1 VELQKD
7 LESKA
12 FNLALQQ
19 IPEEHMRQAVE
30 LSLDP
35 KVVQSLRTEHDK
47 FKQVFLLVSNALT
60 AFFDKKW
67 TDALKALYS
76 AKKKNETIE
85 FEKARRTDIL
95 DLIKVFALVSVGFDC
110 ISKIRTNLALLAHQ
124 GRGFERSARGFA
136 NQHV

>member
-1 VELQKD
+1 MELQKD

-19 IPEEHMRQAVE
+19 IPEEHVRQAVE

-35 KVVQSLRTEHDK
+35 KVVQGLRAEHDK

-85 FEKARRTDIL
+85 FERARRTDIL
-95 DLIKVFALVSVGFDC
+95 DLIKVFVLVSVSLDC
-110 ISKIRTNLALLAHQ
+110 IL
-124 GRGFERSARGFA
+124 EREI
-136 NQHV
+136 